1 MGLLISEFVME
12 RKIRNYFRDF
22 CEDMQ
27 YFESIWQV
35 FLSPICLVYYV
46 CQVMVFCCL
55 FFVDQELSNE
65 FITMAKKNCGLD
77 VYPLESRDMTF
88 GVDLYSTTLLGGLLG
103 MYVTR
108 HDQHLQAQGY
118 SFYDFLRCVKRAAPG
133 LLLLFAIVPSWR

>member
-55 FFVDQELSNE
+55 FFVDLELSNE

-108 HDQHLQAQGY
+108 HDQHL
-118 SFYDFLRCVKRAAPG
+118 
-133 LLLLFAIVPSWR
+133 